1 MPSYEYPNKFVPDFE
16 EPPKTGFEIPP
27 PPIPAQDLKKTYT
40 ADVVVIGCGI
50 SGMCAAISAAE
61 NGAKVILVEKTGYYN
76 QRGGHNAALHS
87 KLQKAAG
94 IKVDRDQVVATI
106 MEWGGYRANQ
116 DVVTAWADNCSDA
129 MDWLIDM
136 AEKSGIKVILEPT
149 TKDWYFPNYPTIHAF
164 RPRHQETLAEMLIA
178 NCKARG
184 VEFHFNSPAVQ
195 LIREDKGR
203 VTGVIAKDPENGYA
217 RFDANKGV
225 IICTGDYGND
235 KEMVKKYC
243 WPIISQLQSEY
254 TYTVKSR
261 QIINTGD
268 GHKMG
273 IWIGAAIDD
282 PPHCALL
289 FDWSSWA
296 GWDSPYVGLFLLG
309 RQPWLHVN
317 IRGER
322 FMNEDLP
329 WAYEAAQRMRQPG
342 MVSWSVWDS
351 KWEQEWPKMHSQCCK
366 NMMPQANLWH
376 PEQFESEIKQG
387 HVLVAGSLEELAQK
401 MEIPVD
407 TFKATVARYNELAGL
422 GKDLDY
428 GKHPDRLTTLEKPP
442 FYTCKMDA
450 RYLVIL
456 AGLQINTRMQVLD
469 TEGKVIPG
477 LYAAGN
483 ASGSFF
489 AYQYPTTVPGATHSR
504 AFTFGRL
511 AGRNAALGLS

>member
-1 MPSYEYPNKFVPDFE
+1 
-16 EPPKTGFEIPP
+16 
-27 PPIPAQDLKKTYT
+27 
-40 ADVVVIGCGI
+40 
-50 SGMCAAISAAE
+50 
-61 NGAKVILVEKTGYYN
+61 YN

-217 RFDANKGV
+217 RFDAHKGV

-317 IRGER
+317 
-322 FMNEDLP
+322 
-329 WAYEAAQRMRQPG
+329 
-342 MVSWSVWDS
+342 
-351 KWEQEWPKMHSQCCK
+351 
-366 NMMPQANLWH
+366 NLWH

-407 TFKATVARYNELAGL
+407 TFKATVARYNELARL